1 MESVLDFIKEK
12 EAEIKTITIDLDSSD
27 SEEILQ
33 AEEKEILLEDE
44 TGQEVLIFLEV
55 EINGVASKFGGDY
68 FDPLEVHVKASFK
81 IIDVIVYLDD
91 EIVEF
96 SEENEKELIK
106 LLQTKINLKY

>member
-1 MESVLDFIKEK
+1 MQSVLDFIKEK
-12 EAEIKTITIDLDSSD
+12 EAEIKTITIDLDSCD

-33 AEEKEILLEDE
+33 VEEKEFILKTEIE
-44 TGQEVLIFLEV
+44 QEVLGCLEI

-68 FDPLEVHVKASFK
+68 FNPLEVHVKASFK
-81 IIDVIVYLDD
+81 ITDLTVYLDD

-106 LLQTKINLKY
+106 LLQTKIDLNY